1 MSAAQPAGGQPMRR
15 WPTVF
20 PQLGV
25 LKRPVDRFARRLRG
39 LGCTTLMGMCGIVG
53 YVGHRPACG
62 VVIDALRRME
72 YRGYDSSGIALLD
85 GRGGLTVCRR
95 AGRLVNLEEAVAAMA
110 SASEGSL
117 TGTTGLGHTRWAT
130 HGRPTDRN
138 AHPHRD
144 ASGKIAVVH
153 NGIIEN
159 YPHLRRELE
168 SAGVE
173 FASDTD
179 TEAAVHLVARE
190 YRHGVAAGDFPASV
204 LAVLRRLE
212 GHFTLVFANAD
223 EPGMIVAARRSTPLV
238 LGIGDG
244 EMFVGSDVA
253 AFIPHTRDAVELGQ
267 DQAVVLTADGYRIT
281 DFDGNEDSANAR
293 RFHIDWDLAAAEKG
307 GYEYFMLKEIAE
319 QPAAVADTLIGHFV
333 DGRVVLDEQRLSDQE
348 LREVDKVFVVAC
360 GTAYHSGL
368 LAKYAIEH
376 WTRLPVE
383 VEVASEFRYRDP
395 VLDRSTLVVAISQ
408 SGETADTLEAVRHA
422 KEQKAKVLA
431 VCNTNGS
438 QIPRE
443 CDAVLYTRAG
453 PEIGVASTKT
463 FLAQIA
469 ANYLVGLALAQA
481 RGTKYPDEVER
492 EYREL
497 EAMPELIDR
506 VIAGMEPVAA
516 LAHRFAQSSAVLFLG
531 RHVGYPVALEGA
543 LKLKELAYMHAEGFA
558 AGELKHGPIALIEDG
573 LPVFVIMPSPKG
585 SAVLH
590 AKLLSNIREIQAR
603 GAITI
608 VIAEEGDETV
618 RPHADHLIEIPSV
631 STLLQPLLSTIPL
644 QVFAASV
651 AQARGYDV
659 DKPRNLAKSVTVE

>member
-1 MSAAQPAGGQPMRR
+1 
-15 WPTVF
+15 
-20 PQLGV
+20 
-25 LKRPVDRFARRLRG
+25 
-39 LGCTTLMGMCGIVG
+39 MCGIVG
-53 YVGHRPACG
+53 YVGQRPACDI
-62 VVIDALRRME
+62 VVDALRRME
-72 YRGYDSSGIALLD
+72 YRGYDSSGVALLD
-85 GRGGLTVCRR
+85 GHGGLTVRR
-95 AGRLVNLEEAVAAMA
+95 KAGRLANLEAALAEAGAESPAGA
-110 SASEGSL
+110 
-117 TGTTGLGHTRWAT
+117 TGLGHTRWAT

-144 ASGKIAVVH
+144 TSGKVAVVH

-159 YPHLRRELE
+159 FAALRAELE
-168 SAGVE
+168 ADGVE

-179 TEAAVHLVARE
+179 TEVAVHLVSRE
-190 YRHGVAAGDFPASV
+190 YVHGENSGDFPASV

-212 GHFTLVFANAD
+212 GHFTLVFAHAD
-223 EPGMIVAARRSTPLV
+223 DPGTIVAARRSTPLV

-253 AFIPHTRDAVELGQ
+253 AFIEHTRDAVELGQ
-267 DQAVVLTADGYRIT
+267 DQAVVVTAGGYEVT
-281 DFDGNEDSANAR
+281 DFHGAPTTDYRE
-293 RFHIDWDLAAAEKG
+293 FHIDWDTSAAEKG

-319 QPAAVADTLIGHFV
+319 QPAAVSDTLLGHFA
-333 DGRVVLDEQRLSDQE
+333 DSRIVLDEQRLSDQE
-348 LREVDKVFVVAC
+348 LRDIDKVFVVAC

-383 VEVASEFRYRDP
+383 VELASEFRYRDP
-395 VLDRSTLVVAISQ
+395 VLDSHTLVVAISQ

-431 VCNTNGS
+431 ICNTNGS

-481 RGTKYPDEVER
+481 RGTKYPDEVAR
-492 EYREL
+492 EYRDL
-497 EAMPELIDR
+497 EAMPDLISR
-506 VIAGMEPVAA
+506 VLATAEPVLQ
-516 LAHRFAQSSAVLFLG
+516 LAKQFATSQTVLFLG

-558 AGELKHGPIALIEDG
+558 AGELKHGPIALIEDD
-573 LPVFVIMPSPKG
+573 LPVIVVMPSPKN
-585 SAVLH
+585 SATLH
-590 AKLLSNIREIQAR
+590 SKLLSNIREIQAR

-618 RPHADHLIEIPSV
+618 RPYADHLIEIPAV
-631 STLLQPLLSTIPL
+631 STLFQPLLSTIPMQL
-644 QVFAASV
+644 FSAGV

>member
-1 MSAAQPAGGQPMRR
+1 
-15 WPTVF
+15 
-20 PQLGV
+20 
-25 LKRPVDRFARRLRG
+25 
-39 LGCTTLMGMCGIVG
+39 MCGIVG
-53 YVGHRPACG
+53 YVGQRPARDI
-62 VVIDALRRME
+62 VVDALRRME
-72 YRGYDSSGIALLD
+72 YRGYDSSGVALLD
-85 GRGGLTVCRR
+85 GDGGLTIRR
-95 AGRLVNLEEAVAAMA
+95 KAGRLANLEAALAEADGA
-110 SASEGSL
+110 SLAGS
-117 TGTTGLGHTRWAT
+117 TGVGHTRWAT

-144 ASGKIAVVH
+144 AAGKIAVVH

-159 YPHLRRELE
+159 YAPLRAELE
-168 SAGVE
+168 AAGVE

-179 TEAAVHLVARE
+179 TEVAVHLVSRQ
-190 YRHGVAAGDFPASV
+190 YSDGDTAGDFPASV

-223 EPGMIVAARRSTPLV
+223 EPDMIVAARRSTPLV
-238 LGIGDG
+238 VGVGDG
-244 EMFVGSDVA
+244 EMFIGSDVA
-253 AFIPHTRDAVELGQ
+253 AFIEHTRDAVELGQ
-267 DQAVVLTADGYRIT
+267 DQAVVITADGYRIT
-281 DFDGNEDSANAR
+281 DFDGDPNVEFR
-293 RFHIDWDLAAAEKG
+293 EFHIDWDMSAAEKG

-319 QPAAVADTLIGHFV
+319 QPAAVSDTLLGHFA
-333 DGRVVLDEQRLSDQE
+333 DGRIVLDEQRLSDQE
-348 LREVDKVFVVAC
+348 LREIDKVFVVAC

-383 VEVASEFRYRDP
+383 VELASEFRYRDP
-395 VLDRSTLVVAISQ
+395 VLDSHTLVVAISQ

-431 VCNTNGS
+431 ICNTNGS

-463 FLAQIA
+463 FLAQVA

-492 EYREL
+492 EYRDL
-497 EAMPELIDR
+497 EAMPDLVAR
-506 VIAGMEPVAA
+506 VLTTVEPVSA
-516 LAHRFAQSSAVLFLG
+516 LARRFAQSQTVLFLG
-531 RHVGYPVALEGA
+531 RHVGYPLALEGA

-558 AGELKHGPIALIEDG
+558 AGELKHGPIALIEDE
-573 LPVFVIMPSPKG
+573 LPVIVVMPSPKN
-585 SAVLH
+585 SPTLH

-608 VIAEEGDETV
+608 VIAEEGDDTV
-618 RPHADHLIEIPSV
+618 RPYADHLIEIPAV
-631 STLLQPLLSTIPL
+631 STLFQPLLSAIPL
-644 QVFAASV
+644 QVFAAGV

>member
-1 MSAAQPAGGQPMRR
+1 
-15 WPTVF
+15 
-20 PQLGV
+20 
-25 LKRPVDRFARRLRG
+25 
-39 LGCTTLMGMCGIVG
+39 MCGIVG
-53 YVGHRPACG
+53 YVGARPACE
-62 VVIDALRRME
+62 VVMDALRRME
-72 YRGYDSSGIALLD
+72 YRGYDSSGIALVD
-85 GRGGLTVCRR
+85 GHGELTVRRR
-95 AGRLVNLEEAVAAMA
+95 AGRLANLEEALAEMA
-110 SASEGSL
+110 PASL
-117 TGTTGLGHTRWAT
+117 AGTTGLGHTRWAT

-144 ASGKIAVVH
+144 AAGKIAVVH

-159 YPHLRRELE
+159 FPALRQELE
-168 SAGVE
+168 VAGVE

-179 TEAAVHLVARE
+179 TEVAVHLVAQA
-190 YRHGVAAGDFPASV
+190 YRHGETAGDFVASV

-223 EPGMIVAARRSTPLV
+223 EPGTIVAARRSTPLV
-238 LGIGDG
+238 LGIGEG
-244 EMFVGSDVA
+244 EMFVSSDVA
-253 AFIPHTRDAVELGQ
+253 AFIEHTRNAVELGQ
-267 DQAVVLTADGYRIT
+267 DQAVVITADGYRVT
-281 DFDGNEDSANAR
+281 DFDGNEDLEPGAYR
-293 RFHIDWDLAAAEKG
+293 EFHIDWDLAAAEKG
-307 GYEYFMLKEIAE
+307 GYPYFMLKEIAE
-319 QPAAVADTLIGHFV
+319 QPTAVADTLLGHFV
-333 DGRVVLDEQRLSDQE
+333 NGRIVLDEQRLSDQE
-348 LREVDKVFVVAC
+348 LREIDKVFVVAC

-383 VEVASEFRYRDP
+383 AELASEFRYRDP

-431 VCNTNGS
+431 ICNTNGS

-492 EYREL
+492 DYREL
-497 EAMPELIDR
+497 EAMPALVAR
-506 VIAGMEPVAA
+506 VIAAIEPVAD
-516 LAHRFAQSSAVLFLG
+516 LAYRFAQSTCVLFLG

-573 LPVFVIMPSPKG
+573 LPVIVVMPSPKG
-585 SAVLH
+585 SATLH
-590 AKLLSNIREIQAR
+590 AKLLSNIREIQSR
-603 GAITI
+603 GAVTI
-608 VIAEEGDETV
+608 VIAEEGDDTV
-618 RPHADHLIEIPSV
+618 RPFADHLIEIPSV

>member
-1 MSAAQPAGGQPMRR
+1 
-15 WPTVF
+15 
-20 PQLGV
+20 
-25 LKRPVDRFARRLRG
+25 
-39 LGCTTLMGMCGIVG
+39 MCGIVG
-53 YVGHRPACG
+53 YVGQQPACE
-62 VVIDALRRME
+62 VVMDALRRME
-72 YRGYDSSGIALLD
+72 YRGYDSSGIALVD
-85 GRGGLTVCRR
+85 GDGGLTVCRR
-95 AGRLVNLEEAVAAMA
+95 AGRLANLEEAIAGMGP
-110 SASEGSL
+110 ESL
-117 TGTTGLGHTRWAT
+117 AGTTGLGHTRWAT

-138 AHPHRD
+138 AHPHQD
-144 ASGKIAVVH
+144 AAGKIAVVH

-159 YPHLRRELE
+159 YAILRQELE
-168 SAGVE
+168 TAGVE

-179 TEAAVHLVARE
+179 TEVAVHLVARE
-190 YRHGVAAGDFPASV
+190 YRHGAAAGDFAASV

-223 EPGMIVAARRSTPLV
+223 EPGTIVAARRSTPLV

-253 AFIPHTRDAVELGQ
+253 AFIPHTRHAVELGQ
-267 DQAVVLTADGYRIT
+267 DQAVVITADGYRIT
-281 DFDGNEDSANAR
+281 DFDGNDDVAFRE
-293 RFHIDWDLAAAEKG
+293 FHIDWDLAAAEKG

-319 QPAAVADTLIGHFV
+319 QPAAVADTLLGHFV
-333 DGRVVLDEQRLSDQE
+333 DGRITLDEQRLSDQE
-348 LREVDKVFVVAC
+348 LREIDKVFVVAC

-383 VEVASEFRYRDP
+383 VELASEFRYRDP

-463 FLAQIA
+463 FLAQIT

-497 EAMPELIDR
+497 ESMPDLVARVLAMI
-506 VIAGMEPVAA
+506 EPVAA
-516 LAHRFAQSSAVLFLG
+516 LANRFAQSSTVLFLG

-558 AGELKHGPIALIEDG
+558 AGELKHGPIALIEDD
-573 LPVFVIMPSPKG
+573 LPVIVVMPSPKG

-590 AKLLSNIREIQAR
+590 AKLLSNIREVQAR

-608 VIAEEGDETV
+608 VIAEEGDDTV
-618 RPHADHLIEIPSV
+618 RPYADHLIEIPSV